1 MFFGAMAGSTSG
13 GMKISR
19 VAILFKSTIK
29 RVKNMISPRKVES
42 VYIDN
47 KPINDKVVDSVQG
60 FFIVYFVIVVLCAL
74 LISIDG
80 FDLIT
85 NITASVA
92 CISNI
97 GPGLGEVGPY
107 GSYSGFSNFSKLI
120 LSMEMIAGRLELF
133 PLLVL
138 FSPKTWKRKI

>member
-1 MFFGAMAGSTSG
+1 
-13 GMKISR
+13 
-19 VAILFKSTIK
+19 
-29 RVKNMISPRKVES
+29 MISPRKVES

-60 FFIVYFVIVVLCAL
+60 FFIVYFVIMVLCAL

-107 GSYSGFSNFSKLI
+107 GSYSGFSNFSKFI
-120 LSMEMIAGRLELF
+120 LSIEMIAGRLELF
-133 PLLVL
+133 PMLIL
-138 FSPKTWKRKI
+138 FNPRTWKRRV